1 MGRFA
6 VGGSAGFAL
15 GPLIAGGVYV
25 FGAHFLWVFTA
36 IALLGVLLY
45 LYAFTGEADT
55 TNAGESKSS
64 AHLLIWVRMI
74 GRALVSYSL

>member
-15 GPLIAGGVYV
+15 GPLLAGGVYV

-36 IALLGVLLY
+36 IAVLGVLLY

-64 AHLLIWVRMI
+64 ATSTTYW
-74 GRALVSYSL
+74 Y